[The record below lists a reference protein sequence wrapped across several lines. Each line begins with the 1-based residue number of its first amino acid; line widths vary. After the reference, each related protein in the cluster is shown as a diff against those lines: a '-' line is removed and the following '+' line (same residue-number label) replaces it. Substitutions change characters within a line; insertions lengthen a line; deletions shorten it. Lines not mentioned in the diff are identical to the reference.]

1 MLGVRRAGGGEKEWG
16 RREGG
21 LGRDKAGDVRK
32 EAELGVKG
40 QTYVPPA
47 VSGKMASAL

>member
-1 MLGVRRAGGGEKEWG
+1 MEEGG
-16 RREGG
+16 RREWG
-21 LGRDKAGDVRK
+21 LGSNKASDVRK
-32 EAELGVKG
+32 EAEIGVKG